1 VRIFYFLMSFKKD
14 PSRAE
19 LMYAAYSTAELP
31 SVRKRADVPPGS
43 DDITKTHKPFAL
55 YRTEL

>member
-1 VRIFYFLMSFKKD
+1 MSFKKD